1 MTTLP
6 ASGDSSVRAARSLV
20 DAFLAEDP
28 LWQEWKG
35 DGATILDVGD
45 QEDHL
50 VLAVRKGVVTF
61 ETISRDHRYLTAEFG
76 RELDAWRFLIMQL
89 GDSWRSDRRMRDIN
103 PRKLGLAPGTTLER
117 GPSGYWLTWPGGA
130 AIFHSDLDAI
140 GFSWVAQ
147 AEPADIAASY
157 RHVNGEPLFDLGLPV
172 EAQGPTPPAPRRV
185 MAPPPVET
193 PPPDDLDPADL
204 AVIDAVAAEL
214 QWARRPATRA
224 ETLSV
229 GDDQVGRAISYRQSQ
244 FLYEHIVG
252 RDWRK
257 TECTFST
264 AAGARRFLIAELGG
278 ILRMRTRMRT
288 IRPRLAAPDCQIERG
303 PTGFLVTSPAG
314 QATFRLGL
322 GHGQALVFSWV
333 AAESLASIAASY
345 RDPDGRPVFTTGCL
359 LPSPYERPPPS
370 PYATEPAPGETGTA
384 SMGVEDDDPE
394 LAADLVVIDDFLARD
409 LLWSRRPGVDP
420 LVLDIATFSTE
431 WVLART
437 DSGYTIEHRRRRQVL
452 GTFSSARGARRYA
465 IMELGRLWRQSHGLK
480 SIWPKHPAPG
490 SRLQKLPDGYRLTWN
505 GGEARFGM
513 DSDAIRFSW
522 IATAELADI
531 AASFIHP
538 NGEPLLDLSR
548 PPPPPAD

>member
-1 MTTLP
+1 MTSLP
-6 ASGDSSVRAARSLV
+6 ADGDSSGRAVRSLV

-28 LWQEWKG
+28 QWQQWKG
-35 DGATILDVGD
+35 DAATLLDVGD

-50 VLAVRKGVVTF
+50 VVAVRKGVVTF
-61 ETISRDHRYLTAEFG
+61 ETISRDHRHLRAEFG
-76 RELDAWRFLIMQL
+76 RELDAWRLLIMQL
-89 GDSWRSDRRMRDIN
+89 GDSWRSDRQMRDIN
-103 PRKLGLAPGTTLER
+103 PRKMGLAPGTTLES

-140 GFSWVAQ
+140 GFSWVAR

-157 RHVNGEPLFDLGLPV
+157 RHFNGEPLFDLGLPV
-172 EAQGPTPPAPRRV
+172 EAQWPAPPASRRV
-185 MAPPPVET
+185 MAPPPVEK
-193 PPPDDLDPADL
+193 PPDDLDAADL

-214 QWARRPATRA
+214 EWARRPATGA
-224 ETLSV
+224 EILSV

-244 FLYEHIVG
+244 FVYERTVG

-257 TECTFST
+257 IECTFST
-264 AAGARRFLIAELGG
+264 AAGARRFLIAELGS

-288 IRPRLAAPDCQIERG
+288 IRPKLAAPDCHIERG
-303 PTGFLVTSPAG
+303 PASFLVTSPAG

-322 GHGQALVFSWV
+322 GHGHALVFSWV
-333 AAESLASIAASY
+333 ATASLTSIAASY
-345 RDPDGRPVFTTGCL
+345 RDPDGRPVFSPSCL

-370 PYATEPAPGETGTA
+370 PDATEPAPTETDTA
-384 SMGVEDDDPE
+384 SMVVQDDDPD
-394 LAADLVVIDDFLARD
+394 LAGDLVVIDDFLAKD
-409 LLWSRRPGVDP
+409 PLWSRRLGVDP

-431 WVLART
+431 WILART
-437 DSGYTIEHRRRRQVL
+437 DSGHTIEHRRRRHVF

-465 IMELGRLWRQSHGLK
+465 LMELGRMWRQSHGLK

-490 SRLQKLPDGYRLTWN
+490 SRLQKHPDGYRLTWN

-522 IATAELADI
+522 IATAELTDI
-531 AASFIHP
+531 AASFSHP
-538 NGEPLLDLSR
+538 NGEPLFDLSR

>member
-1 MTTLP
+1 MTSLP
-6 ASGDSSVRAARSLV
+6 ADGNSSVRAVRSLA

-35 DGATILDVGD
+35 DDATILDVGD

-50 VLAVRKGVVTF
+50 VVAVRKGVVTF

-103 PRKLGLAPGTTLER
+103 PLEMGLAPGTTLER
-117 GPSGYWLTWPGGA
+117 GPSGSWLTWPGGA

-140 GFSWVAQ
+140 GFSWVAR

-172 EAQGPTPPAPRRV
+172 EAQRPDPPAPRRV
-185 MAPPPVET
+185 MAPPPVEK
-193 PPPDDLDPADL
+193 PPDDLDAADL

-214 QWARRPATRA
+214 SWARRPATGA

-244 FLYEHIVG
+244 FVYEHTVG

-257 TECTFST
+257 IECSFST
-264 AAGARRFLIAELGG
+264 AAGARRFLIAELGS
-278 ILRMRTRMRT
+278 ILRMRKRMRT
-288 IRPRLAAPDCQIERG
+288 IRPRLAAPDCRIERG
-303 PTGFLVTSPAG
+303 PTSFLVTSPAG

-322 GHGQALVFSWV
+322 GHRQALVFSWV
-333 AAESLASIAASY
+333 ATASPASIAASY
-345 RDPDGRPVFTTGCL
+345 RDPDGRPVFSPGCL
-359 LPSPYERPPPS
+359 VPSPNERPPPS
-370 PYATEPAPGETGTA
+370 PHATEPAPTGTDTA
-384 SMGVEDDDPE
+384 SMVVQDDDPD
-394 LAADLVVIDDFLARD
+394 LAGDLVVIDDFLGKD
-409 LLWSRRPGVDP
+409 PLWSRRPGVDP

-437 DSGYTIEHRRRRQVL
+437 DSGYTIESRRSRNVL

-480 SIWPKHPAPG
+480 SIWSKHPAPG
-490 SRLQKLPDGYRLTWN
+490 SRLLHHPDHYQLTWH
-505 GGEARFGM
+505 GGEARFRT
-513 DSDAIRFSW
+513 D
-522 IATAELADI
+522 
-531 AASFIHP
+531 
-538 NGEPLLDLSR
+538 
-548 PPPPPAD
+548 